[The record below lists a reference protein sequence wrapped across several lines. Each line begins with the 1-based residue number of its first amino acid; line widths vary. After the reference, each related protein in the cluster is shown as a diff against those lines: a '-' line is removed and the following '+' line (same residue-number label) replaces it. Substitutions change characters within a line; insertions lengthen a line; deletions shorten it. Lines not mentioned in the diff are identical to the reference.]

1 MEGSIPE
8 RGIFSTFEMKPWQL
22 AMVVVGMHAMN
33 GVLTPGRGS
42 KNSYTSG
49 SILYRQLDS
58 NMHVYVYVCVWSSK
72 VNKLELHDMYIAGW
86 LANLIINFLQKSSH
100 VYAKL

>member
-1 MEGSIPE
+1 
-8 RGIFSTFEMKPWQL
+8 
-22 AMVVVGMHAMN
+22 MVVVGMHAMN

-49 SILYRQLDS
+49 SLLYRQLDS

-72 VNKLELHDMYIAGW
+72 VNKLELHDMYVAGW
-86 LANLIINFLQKSSH
+86 LTNLIINVLQKSSH